1 MTDMKTD
8 GNPAETMSD
17 GAAERA
23 YHEYDTAMQQRGSYP
38 AEPAIFVAGYR
49 QGAASRT
56 VSDASLVLMGPQVIK
71 RLDHLDLAIHEL
83 SQQVTALADEFA
95 PLARQAAKLMNNP
108 VARHL
113 RKRQIDG

>member
-1 MTDMKTD
+1 VTDMKTD

-17 GAAERA
+17 
-23 YHEYDTAMQQRGSYP
+23 
-38 AEPAIFVAGYR
+38 
-49 QGAASRT
+49 
-56 VSDASLVLMGPQVIK
+56 ASLVLMGPQVVK

-83 SQQVTALADEFA
+83 SQQVTALTDEFA

-113 RKRQIDG
+113 RKRQADG